1 MKEIIKIDSTM
12 RKTGF
17 EKKTRVAAYA
27 RVSSDSDEQLLSLE
41 VQKEHYENYIKSN
54 PCWEYAGLY
63 FDEGISGTKI
73 GKRESLK
80 QLLKDCQSGQIDRII
95 TKSISRLARNTVD
108 CLEIVRKLTGL
119 GIYLY
124 FEKENIDTEHM
135 SSELML
141 SILSSIAQSESRS
154 ISENNT
160 WAIQKRFENG
170 SFIISCPAYG
180 YKNENGKMIIVPEQA
195 RVVKEI
201 FNMALSG
208 MGGEAIARV
217 LTDKKIPTK
226 KGGSW
231 TSSTVNAVL
240 TNKTYTGDVVF
251 QKTYTDDSFNR
262 HKNCGEKKQYVIEN
276 HHEAIISHETFNLVK
291 EIIAWRR
298 SENNIVCGSGKYNKL
313 YAFSGKIRCGECG
326 SKCKRRIIYQHNK
339 AYGIWVCITHLE
351 DIHACSQKSVMES
364 YLKIS
369 FLQMLNKLK
378 AGYVQML
385 TPLVESLRGVNNKDG
400 LNKVIELEEKIA
412 KLQEQEQVL
421 SKLFAGGYIEMDSYY
436 LESNQLKTEID
447 TCLKEKLQLSN
458 SLNGNL
464 THLNEAQ
471 KLQRFV
477 SVTEVFSEFKDEDFL
492 DFVDGIVV
500 KSRTRFLF
508 ILKCGLELEE
518 EVKETWHASHMVTE

>member
-1 MKEIIKIDSTM
+1 MKMITKLEAKQPDNSLRKI
-12 RKTGF
+12 
-17 EKKTRVAAYA
+17 RVAAYA
-27 RVSSDSDEQLLSLE
+27 RVSTDSDEQLLSLE

-54 PCWEYAGLY
+54 PYWEYAGLY

-73 GKRESLK
+73 DKRESLK
-80 QLLKDCQSGQIDRII
+80 QLLKDCESGQIDRII

-154 ISENNT
+154 ISENSM
-160 WAIQKRFENG
+160 WSIQKRFENG
-170 SFIISCPAYG
+170 SYIISSPSYG
-180 YKNENGKMIIVPEQA
+180 YKNENGKMIIVP
-195 RVVKEI
+195 KEAEVIKDI
-201 FNMALSG
+201 FSMALLG
-208 MGGEAIARV
+208 KGGHVIANE
-217 LTDKKIPTK
+217 LTAKKIPAK
-226 KGGSW
+226 KGAKW
-231 TSSTVNAVL
+231 SSTTVNAIL
-240 TNKTYTGDVVF
+240 NNKTYTGDVIF
-251 QKTYTDDSFNR
+251 QKTFTDDNFNR
-262 HKNCGEKKQYVIEN
+262 HKNRGEKKQYVIEN

-378 AGYVQML
+378 ATYAQIL
-385 TPLVESLRGVNNKDG
+385 TPFIKSLRNVNNKDG
-400 LNKVIELEEKIA
+400 LNKVIELEEKS
-412 KLQEQEQVL
+412 L
-421 SKLFAGGYIEMDSYY
+421 SCKNKSKYS
-436 LESNQLKTEID
+436 
-447 TCLKEKLQLSN
+447 
-458 SLNGNL
+458 
-464 THLNEAQ
+464 
-471 KLQRFV
+471 V
-477 SVTEVFSEFKDEDFL
+477 SFSPVVTL
-492 DFVDGIVV
+492 RWIP
-500 KSRTRFLF
+500 T
-508 ILKCGLELEE
+508 I
-518 EVKETWHASHMVTE
+518 

>member
-1 MKEIIKIDSTM
+1 MKMITKLEAKQPDNSLRKI
-12 RKTGF
+12 
-17 EKKTRVAAYA
+17 RVAAYA
-27 RVSSDSDEQLLSLE
+27 RVSTDSDEQLLSLE

-154 ISENNT
+154 ISENSM
-160 WAIQKRFENG
+160 WSIQKRFENG
-170 SFIISCPAYG
+170 TFVISCPAYG
-180 YKNENGKMIIVPEQA
+180 YKNENKKMIIVPEQA
-195 RVVKEI
+195 KVVKEI

-208 MGGEAIARV
+208 MGGKAIARV

-226 KGGSW
+226 KGGNW
-231 TSSTVNAVL
+231 TSTTVNAVL
-240 TNKTYTGDVVF
+240 TNKTYTGDVIF
-251 QKTYTDDSFNR
+251 QQTYTDDSFNR

-276 HHEAIISHETFNLVK
+276 HHEAIISHETFNLVHDLRQK
-291 EIIAWRR
+291 RKLKL
-298 SENNIVCGSGKYNKL
+298 NITGGSNKYL
-313 YAFSGKIRCGECG
+313 ARYVFSGKLYCGNCNSRLKKHDRHKKDGAYVVWCCTKHIRET
-326 SKCKRRIIYQHNK
+326 KCCPMK
-339 AYGIWVCITHLE
+339 AVKEEYIKL
-351 DIHACSQKSVMES
+351 A
-364 YLKIS
+364 
-369 FLQMLNKLK
+369 FLQILNKLK
-378 AGYVQML
+378 ATSAQIL
-385 TPLVESLRGVNNKDG
+385 TPFIKSLRNVNSKDG
-400 LNKVIELEEKIA
+400 LNKVIELEEKKL

-421 SKLFAGGYIEMDSYY
+421 SKLLAGGYIEMDSYY

-492 DFVDGIVV
+492 DFVDDVVV
-500 KSRTRFLF
+500 KSRTEF
-508 ILKCGLELEE
+508 IFHLKCGLELEE
-518 EVKETWHASHMVTE
+518 EVKETWHTSHMVTE

>member
-1 MKEIIKIDSTM
+1 MFIGYFSCIKDS
-12 RKTGF
+12 
-17 EKKTRVAAYA
+17 V
-27 RVSSDSDEQLLSLE
+27 
-41 VQKEHYENYIKSN
+41 YI
-54 PCWEYAGLY
+54 
-63 FDEGISGTKI
+63 DEGISGTKI
-73 GKRESLK
+73 DKRESLK
-80 QLLKDCQSGQIDRII
+80 QLLKDCESGQIDRII

-154 ISENNT
+154 ISENSM
-160 WAIQKRFENG
+160 WSIQKRFENG
-170 SFIISCPAYG
+170 SYVISSPSYG
-180 YKNENGKMIIVPEQA
+180 YKNENGKMIIVP
-195 RVVKEI
+195 KEAEVIKDI
-201 FNMALSG
+201 FSMALLG
-208 MGGEAIARV
+208 KGGHVIANE
-217 LTDKKIPTK
+217 LTAKKIPAK
-226 KGGSW
+226 KGAKW
-231 TSSTVNAVL
+231 SSTTVNAIL
-240 TNKTYTGDVVF
+240 NNKTYTGDVIF
-251 QKTYTDDSFNR
+251 QKTFTDDNFNR

-276 HHEAIISHETFNLVK
+276 HHEAIISHETFNNVK

-378 AGYVQML
+378 ATSAQIL
-385 TPLVESLRGVNNKDG
+385 TPFIKSLRNVNSKDG

>member
-1 MKEIIKIDSTM
+1 MKMITKLEAKQPDNSLRKI
-12 RKTGF
+12 
-17 EKKTRVAAYA
+17 RVAAYA
-27 RVSSDSDEQLLSLE
+27 RVSTDSDEQLLSLE

-73 GKRESLK
+73 DKRESLK

-154 ISENNT
+154 ISENSM
-160 WAIQKRFENG
+160 WSIQKRFENG
-170 SFIISCPAYG
+170 TYVISSPSYG
-180 YKNENGKMIIVPEQA
+180 YKNENGKMIIVP
-195 RVVKEI
+195 KEAEVIKDI
-201 FNMALSG
+201 FSMALLG
-208 MGGEAIARV
+208 KGGHVIANE
-217 LTDKKIPTK
+217 LTAKKIPAK
-226 KGGSW
+226 KGAKW
-231 TSSTVNAVL
+231 SSTTVNAIL
-240 TNKTYTGDVVF
+240 NNKTYTGDVIF
-251 QKTYTDDSFNR
+251 QKTFTDDNFNR
-262 HKNCGEKKQYVIEN
+262 HKNRGEKKQYVIEN
-276 HHEAIISHETFNLVK
+276 HHEAIISHETFNLVHELRQK
-291 EIIAWRR
+291 RKLKL
-298 SENNIVCGSGKYNKL
+298 NITGGSNKYL
-313 YAFSGKIRCGECG
+313 ARYVFSGKLYCGNCHSRLKKHDRHKKDGAYVVWCCTKHIREI
-326 SKCKRRIIYQHNK
+326 KCCPMK
-339 AYGIWVCITHLE
+339 AVKEEYVKL
-351 DIHACSQKSVMES
+351 A
-364 YLKIS
+364 

-378 AGYVQML
+378 ATYAQIL
-385 TPLVESLRGVNNKDG
+385 TPFIKSLRNVNNKDG
-400 LNKVIELEEKIA
+400 LNKVIELEEKKL

-421 SKLFAGGYIEMDSYY
+421 SKLLAGGYIEMDSYY

-477 SVTEVFSEFKDEDFL
+477 GVTEVFSEFKDEDFL

>member
-1 MKEIIKIDSTM
+1 MKMITKLEAKQPDNSLRKI
-12 RKTGF
+12 
-17 EKKTRVAAYA
+17 RVAAYA
-27 RVSSDSDEQLLSLE
+27 RVSTDSDEQLLSLE

-73 GKRESLK
+73 DKRESLK
-80 QLLKDCQSGQIDRII
+80 QLLKDCESGQIDRII

-154 ISENNT
+154 ISENSM
-160 WAIQKRFENG
+160 WSIQKRFENG
-170 SFIISCPAYG
+170 TYVISSPSYG
-180 YKNENGKMIIVPEQA
+180 YKNENGKMIIVP
-195 RVVKEI
+195 KEAEVIKDI
-201 FNMALSG
+201 FSMALLG
-208 MGGEAIARV
+208 KGGHVIANE
-217 LTDKKIPTK
+217 LTAKKIPAK
-226 KGGSW
+226 KGAKW
-231 TSSTVNAVL
+231 SSTTVNAIL
-240 TNKTYTGDVVF
+240 NNKTYTGDVIF
-251 QKTYTDDSFNR
+251 QKTFTDDNFNR
-262 HKNCGEKKQYVIEN
+262 HKNRGEKKQYVIEN

-378 AGYVQML
+378 AGYAQIL
-385 TPLVESLRGVNNKDG
+385 TPFIKSLRNVNSKDG

-447 TCLKEKLQLSN
+447 TCYKEKLKLSN

-477 SVTEVFSEFKDEDFL
+477 GVTEVFSEFKDEDFL
-492 DFVDGIVV
+492 DFVDDVVV

-518 EVKETWHASHMVTE
+518 EVKETWHVSHMVTE